1 MRAPSTRAAPNGGA
15 RSPRPFHDRTN
26 SAGMLFALTC
36 ALLFWA
42 LFFGGGDGTDRL
54 AWIGGGA
61 LALGLW
67 RAARRSV
74 DGVLLVL
81 AAVLVVLL
89 AYSRGGIVVGAA
101 AAAAWLALDR
111 RRLESLAALVIGGGG
126 AVAVA
131 GVSLALHG
139 VTDDGQ
145 PRSVRAH
152 DGLLFLLAVV
162 VAATVVAG
170 LAWRASR

>member
-61 LALGLW
+61 LAL
-67 RAARRSV
+67 AAV
-74 DGVLLVL
+74 AA
-81 AAVLVVLL
+81 AAVLMGRLPRPALGSLGLAFVTCFAGLVLWQGFSILWSVQPDRSGYYVNRGVVYL
-89 AYSRGGIVVGAA
+89 AF
-101 AAAAWLALDR
+101 R
-111 RRLESLAALVIGGGG
+111 RFG
-126 AVAVA
+126 
-131 GVSLALHG
+131 
-139 VTDDGQ
+139 
-145 PRSVRAH
+145 
-152 DGLLFLLAVV
+152 
-162 VAATVVAG
+162 TVV
-170 LAWRASR
+170 